1 MSDFTVSITGKKV
14 TANRL
19 DIKARQFEF
28 ISDKELDFGG
38 NEDGPNPL
46 EYLLGGYA
54 ACINVV
60 AHMVAKE
67 QNINVRKLEINI
79 TGTLDASKLLGQPT
93 TARSGFKS
101 LKVNLNLDS
110 DADQATQEKWIKEVE
125 ERCPAGDNL
134 ANATPIEISTNQ
146 LVGVN

>member
-67 QNINVRKLEINI
+67 QNINVRKLEISI
-79 TGTLDASKLLGQPT
+79 TGTLDSSKLFGQST

-110 DADQATQEKWIKEVE
+110 DADQATQERWIKEVE

-134 ANATPIEISTNQ
+134 ANATPIEIVTNQ
-146 LVGVN
+146 LASVN

>member
-1 MSDFTVSITGKKV
+1 MSDFTVSITGQN
-14 TANRL
+14 ANATRL
-19 DIKARQFEF
+19 DIQARQFEF

-38 NEDGPNPL
+38 REEGPNPL

-67 QNINVRKLEINI
+67 QNINVRKIEINI
-79 TGTLDASKLLGQPT
+79 TGTLDASKLFGQPT
-93 TARSGFKS
+93 SARSGFKS
-101 LKVNLNLDS
+101 LKVQLNLDS
-110 DADQATQEKWIKEVE
+110 DADEATQEKWIKAVE

-134 ANATPIEISTNQ
+134 ANPTPIEITTRQ

>member
-67 QNINVRKLEINI
+67 QNITVRKLEISI
-79 TGTLDASKLLGQPT
+79 TGTLDASKLFGQPT
-93 TARSGFKS
+93 TARPGFKS

-134 ANATPIEISTNQ
+134 ANATPIEIYTNQ
-146 LVGVN
+146 LVSAN

>member
-67 QNINVRKLEINI
+67 QNINVRKLEISI
-79 TGTLDASKLLGQPT
+79 TGTLDASRLFGQSKK
-93 TARSGFKS
+93 ARAGFKS

-110 DADQATQEKWIKEVE
+110 DADQATQERWIKEVE

-134 ANATPIEISTNQ
+134 ANATPIEIVTNQ
-146 LVGVN
+146 LASVN

>member
-79 TGTLDASKLLGQPT
+79 TGTLDASKLFGQPT

-134 ANATPIEISTNQ
+134 ANATPIEIYTNQ
-146 LVGVN
+146 LVSAN